1 MVWGSSFERTSKM
14 PSVLG
19 KRDCRGGSGL
29 TYDVKLSVS
38 FPSITFNTIELAIA
52 SGS

>member
-1 MVWGSSFERTSKM
+1 MFWCNSFERTSKM

-19 KRDCRGGSGL
+19 KRDYKGGSGV
-29 TYDVKLSVS
+29 TYDVKLWVS

-52 SGS
+52 SES